1 MTSVA
6 LLAKNRTPYYLLMI
20 INLVVA
26 ILPPTF
32 QKVDCTLDFQILS
45 LNDALAAAI

>member
-1 MTSVA
+1 MTSVEPIA
-6 LLAKNRTPYYLLMI
+6 MNRTPYYLLMI

-45 LNDALAAAI
+45 LNGA

>member
-26 ILPPTF
+26 ILPPMF
-32 QKVDCTLDFQILS
+32 QKEVDCTLDFQILW
-45 LNDALAAAI
+45 LNDA